1 LAKGIKSQ
9 KGVRSRS
16 TNADFVII
24 TALEEERDAVLS
36 KCGRTQKLDKDSPD
50 VHTYYRCEVK
60 STRKDGSRYDVIV
73 TTLLN
78 MGPTDAATGAA
89 AIVNRWKPKYV
100 LLVGIACG
108 IRGEAEHG
116 DILIA
121 NQVADYTLGKQQDG
135 RRKVRWSATLC
146 GASLLDSAM
155 NLSKAWQ
162 RRIGIQR
169 PGSGEP
175 QRRKGVVAS
184 GGDVIADDQIIA
196 AYTDDWP
203 KLVGIEMEAG
213 GVAYALHQTADR
225 PEFLMIKGVSDFG
238 RDKHDPDVLPW
249 RAYACHAAAAF
260 ARGLIESGPSAK
272 VVEDVEA
279 DDEEDEKLRS
289 AERRWNYLQH
299 TPLRGLEVLLL
310 LKNPVGKDWFSR
322 VLDDTRI
329 SLSRDGPSFSLSRTL
344 SLAGPP
350 NTREHS
356 PRWEETTCSFWERY
370 EHDRSYWVRR
380 IAPDPVEF
388 EVVCGFDAAIPWK
401 ELAVPSTVT
410 LGDLGPMTHVGMSL
424 PPEAFKPGVEEFKL
438 TFVGDQFSFSLCLS
452 DHGLEFLHE
461 MANTHNQLSGF
472 GKGAPISL
480 GTHLDGI
487 QLLETFREQ
496 LMPGWKPAR
505 HAGQSIFSGLGGPN
519 GRAIT
524 FYPAMPASFHKTDE
538 AKTNYTITLNAPDL
552 EAGKTRVRELEAAVQ
567 ESTASAEIYGEL
579 AARYSREG
587 RVAEAI
593 DCLEQALAKI
603 QPTVDLYGLLG
614 ELLCDLGRFEEALI
628 PLREGLRLSS
638 DNAGIHAA
646 LGASLA
652 TLGRLGEAFPHF
664 EVAVRLEPL
673 KSRHH
678 ANLGRAL
685 AVQERYAEAL
695 SAYERGSELSP
706 DNIEIL
712 ELLGVLYNEL
722 GRTGDAESSFT
733 KATQVAPDDV
743 QVHQNLGRHLAIH
756 GAPERA
762 IPVFKRALE
771 IQPSMELYDMLG
783 RSFGQLERWPE
794 AETSFRE
801 AIALASDD
809 AALLRSLGIC
819 IMKQGRLDEAIKVL
833 LQHMRLVPDDH
844 EIEQLIAELRA
855 IAAGGDMRRP
865 PGAEGAMT

>member
-1 LAKGIKSQ
+1 MPKKTRLQQGAG
-9 KGVRSRS
+9 SRS
-16 TNADFVII
+16 DNADFVII

-36 KCGRTQKLDKDSPD
+36 KCGRTQKLDKNSSD

-60 STRKDGSRYDVIV
+60 STRKDGSRYNVIV

-108 IRGEAEHG
+108 VRSEAEHG
-116 DILIA
+116 DILVA

-135 RRKVRWSATLC
+135 RRKVRWSVTPC

-155 NLSKAWQ
+155 NLSKVWQ

-169 PGSGEP
+169 PGNGEP

-196 AYTDDWP
+196 AYADDWP

-213 GVAYALHQTADR
+213 GVACALHQTTDR

-238 RDKHDPDVLPW
+238 RDKHDPEVIPW
-249 RAYACHAAAAF
+249 RTYACHAAAAF

-272 VVEDVEA
+272 AIEDVEA
-279 DDEEDEKLRS
+279 DDGEDEKLRA
-289 AERRWNYLQH
+289 AERRWDYLQH
-299 TPLRGLEVLLL
+299 VPLRGLKALFL
-310 LKNPVGKDWFSR
+310 LKSPVGKDWFCR
-322 VLDDTRI
+322 VLEDTRI
-329 SLSRDGPSFSLSRTL
+329 SLSREGPSFSLSRAL
-344 SLAGPP
+344 SLAGSP
-350 NTREHS
+350 NTKEHS
-356 PRWEETTCSFWERY
+356 ASWEETTCSFWEKY
-370 EHDRSYWVRR
+370 EPDQSYWVRR
-380 IAPDPVEF
+380 IASTPANL
-388 EVVCGFDAAIPWK
+388 EVVCGMDAAIPWK
-401 ELAVPSTVT
+401 ELDVPSTVT
-410 LGDLGPMTHVGMSL
+410 LGDLGPLTHIGMGL
-424 PPEAFKPGVEEFKL
+424 PPEAFKAGVEEFKL
-438 TFVGDQFSFSLCLS
+438 TFAGDQFSFSLCLS

-472 GKGAPISL
+472 GKGAPLSL

-519 GRAIT
+519 GRAIA
-524 FYPAMPASFHKTDE
+524 FYPAMPDSFHNTDE
-538 AKTNYTITLNAPDL
+538 AKTNYTIKLNAPDL
-552 EAGKTRVRELEAAVQ
+552 EAGKARVRELEAVVQ
-567 ESTASAEIYGEL
+567 KSTADAETYCEL
-579 AARYSREG
+579 AARYSHEG
-587 RVAEAI
+587 RVAEGI
-593 DCLEQALAKI
+593 KCLEQAFAKV
-603 QPTVDLYGLLG
+603 QPTVELYGLLG

-628 PLREGLRLSS
+628 PLGEGLKLAS

-646 LGASLA
+646 LGAALA
-652 TLGRLGEAFPHF
+652 TLDRLGEAFPHF
-664 EVAVRLEPL
+664 EMAVRLEPL

-695 SAYERGSELSP
+695 SAYERASELSP
-706 DNIEIL
+706 DNIEVL
-712 ELLGVLYNEL
+712 ELLGVLYSEL
-722 GRTGDAESSFT
+722 GRIGDAESSFT
-733 KATQVAPDDV
+733 KATQFAPNDV
-743 QVHQNLGRHLAIH
+743 QAHQNLGRHLAVN

-771 IQPSMELYDMLG
+771 IEPSVELYDMLG
-783 RSFGQLERWPE
+783 KSFGQLDQWPE
-794 AETSFRE
+794 AETAFRE
-801 AIALASDD
+801 ATALASDD
-809 AALLRSLGIC
+809 PAVLRSLGIC
-819 IMKQGRLDEAIKVL
+819 IMKQGRLEEAIEVF
-833 LQHMRLVPDDH
+833 LQQMRLVPTDQ
-844 EIEQLIAELRA
+844 EIERLIAELR
-855 IAAGGDMRRP
+855 IMAATHESMPASDTGTV
-865 PGAEGAMT
+865 AS